1 MTRKQALRYA
11 AEIARR
17 LHAVNGIVCTPNAS
31 HDAIVVRC
39 VWVRGSTAR
48 GSECPDDAD
57 ILVDW

>member
-1 MTRKQALRYA
+1 MTRKQALRHA
-11 AEIARR
+11 AEITRR
-17 LHAVNGIVCTPNAS
+17 LNAVNGIVWTRKAS
-31 HDAIVVRC
+31 HDATVVRC